1 MKNAKI
7 WKSIEALCDE
17 AEAIAHADNKTIEI
31 IGSTAPPLVLE
42 AVKGEKSDPSLTL
55 LQSNPPPAEIVY
67 FQSNKLPQSNA
78 LEKSEINKSRMSA
91 MAEIA
96 AAVENASNPLKKESS
111 ESQTPD
117 FQQNQKKLEV
127 DRIIREQIVEEV
139 NEVVRTVVSNE
150 LPNIVQKSLKQ
161 ALVDFV
167 NTTKPIEKNTSLM
180 KKDINTPQRSK
191 KKANKENTEKRVQS
205 KKSVKQPDTKVKAAR
220 PKSKLKKSAQN

>member
-1 MKNAKI
+1 M
-7 WKSIEALCDE
+7 
-17 AEAIAHADNKTIEI
+17 
-31 IGSTAPPLVLE
+31 
-42 AVKGEKSDPSLTL
+42 
-55 LQSNPPPAEIVY
+55 
-67 FQSNKLPQSNA
+67 
-78 LEKSEINKSRMSA
+78 
-91 MAEIA
+91 
-96 AAVENASNPLKKESS
+96 
-111 ESQTPD
+111 
-117 FQQNQKKLEV
+117 
-127 DRIIREQIVEEV
+127 